1 MEFILQQLKFDE
13 KVLNMDEE
21 KSVIQAKHIIY
32 LIKTLNLDDCIVQIQ
47 EYGHTLIFLDN
58 ATKEC
63 LCQVNFDTGTFAFNS
78 NVREFS
84 RPHRRYYPL
93 VDTDE

>member
-1 MEFILQQLKFDE
+1 MGFILQLLKFDE

-21 KSVIQAKHIIY
+21 KSVIQAKHILY
-32 LIKTLNLDDCIVQIQ
+32 LIKMLNLDNCIVQVQ

-58 ATKEC
+58 VTKDC

-78 NVREFS
+78 TVREFS
-84 RPHRRYYPL
+84 RPHRRYHPL
-93 VDTDE
+93 IDIDE